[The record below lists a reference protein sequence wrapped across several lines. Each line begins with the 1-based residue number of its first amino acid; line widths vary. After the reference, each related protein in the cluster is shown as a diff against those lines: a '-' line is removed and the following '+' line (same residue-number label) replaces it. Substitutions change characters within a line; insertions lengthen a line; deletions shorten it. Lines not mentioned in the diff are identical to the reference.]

1 MMSRDHHQPP
11 PKLRRSVGGDA
22 SASQKFLEN
31 FTRLPTPYRIA
42 HQKRTEWLDQAHGY
56 QIPELETDFDWMI
69 YLLLAG
75 RGAGKTRAAAEWLWW
90 QAFTHPGTRWL
101 VAAPTAADLRD
112 VCFKGDSGIL
122 SVCPQELITNFTVTT
137 NEITLIN
144 GSLIKG
150 IPASEPERYRGPQFH
165 GGWCDELA
173 AWEQLDEAWNQ
184 IQFGMRLGKTP
195 KILCTTTP
203 RPKPLIFD
211 LVERDGQD
219 VCYVSATTYDNLA
232 NLAPTFKNQILQYEG
247 TSLGDQEINAVLL
260 DPEDS
265 GLIKRHW
272 FKLWPPERS
281 FPKFTYIIQSY
292 DCATSEKTVN
302 DATACIVL
310 GVFKPEDGPTSVMV
324 IDAWSERIQYPDLR
338 AKVTENYT
346 EVYGDPDEFNSGKK
360 TDLVLIEEKS
370 AGISL
375 VQDLQRA
382 GLPVRGYNP
391 GNADKVMRAN
401 IVSPIIA
408 RGRVFLPESTANP
421 GQPRTW
427 LKEAINQ
434 WCAFPEVRHDDF
446 VDALTQALRYLRDAG
461 MINIDPLEQQELE
474 DRKKRVNP
482 YLQ

>member
-1 MMSRDHHQPP
+1 MTHQAQS
-11 PKLRRSVGGDA
+11 KRGGGEDGDA
-22 SASQKFLEN
+22 QKFLSKLNE
-31 FTRLPTPYRIA
+31 LPTIYKTAQHHRNIWI
-42 HQKRTEWLDQAHGY
+42 EQAHPY
-56 QIPELETDFDWMI
+56 QLPEMESEFDWNI

-75 RGAGKTRAAAEWLWW
+75 RGAGKTRAAAEWIWW
-90 QAFTHPGTRWL
+90 QAFMNPGTRWL

-122 SVCPQELITNFTVTT
+122 SVCPQEIIENYAVSTS
-137 NEITLIN
+137 EITLIG
-144 GSLIKG
+144 GSIIKG

-184 IQFGMRLGKTP
+184 IQFGMRLGQNP
-195 KILCTTTP
+195 RILCTTTP

-211 LVERDGQD
+211 LVARDGND

-265 GLIKRHW
+265 GLIKRSW
-272 FKLWPPERS
+272 FKLWPSERA
-281 FPKFTYIIQSY
+281 FPAFTYIIQSY

-310 GVFKPEDGPTSVMV
+310 GVFKPEDGPTSVMI
-324 IDAWSERIQYPDLR
+324 IDAWSERIEYPELR
-338 AKVTENYT
+338 NKVVDNYA

-360 TDLVLIEEKS
+360 TDLVLIEDKS

-375 VQDLQRA
+375 LQDLQRA
-382 GLPVRGYNP
+382 GLPIRGYNP
-391 GNADKVMRAN
+391 GRADKVMRAN
-401 IVSPIIA
+401 LVSPIIA
-408 RGRVFLPESTANP
+408 RGRVFLPESQANP
-421 GQPRTW
+421 GTPRTW
-427 LKEAINQ
+427 LTEALNQ
-434 WCAFPEVRHDDF
+434 WCAFPEVRNDDY

-461 MINIDPLEQQELE
+461 LINIDPLEQQEYHDNE
-474 DRKKRVNP
+474 FKRKGNP
-482 YLQ
+482 YAQ